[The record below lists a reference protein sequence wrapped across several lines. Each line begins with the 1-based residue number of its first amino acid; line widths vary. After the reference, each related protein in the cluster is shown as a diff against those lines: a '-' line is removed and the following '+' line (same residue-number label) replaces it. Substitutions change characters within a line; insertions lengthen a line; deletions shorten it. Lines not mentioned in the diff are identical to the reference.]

1 MAGKRLRVGNF
12 DQNVDRKAPTKER
25 FEKWMKEFLNSPK
38 LKDYDAYLWGSWP
51 DKKTKDIDIL
61 LTKGEGV
68 GINTAEMEELSLLN
82 LEKSLVENNMLVDL
96 GFTDEKVTPFKEA
109 MDIYKK
115 TGKPIPR
122 NGYTYG
128 SKWYIDDKKV
138 KDRTKWLGPSVEEL
152 PNNIVKLGGAIPYA
166 KQLSNIDNFEKV
178 YGHKPI
184 KIKSKD

>member
-25 FEKWMKEFLNSPK
+25 FEKWMKEFLNTPK

-51 DKKTKDIDIL
+51 NKKTPDIDIL
-61 LTKGEGV
+61 LTKGDGV
-68 GINTAEMEELSLLN
+68 GIDTAEMEELSLFN

-96 GFTDEKVTPFKEA
+96 GFTDEKITGFKEA

-128 SKWYIDDKKV
+128 SKWYIDDEKV
-138 KDRTKWLGPSVEEL
+138 KERTKGTGRYVEEL
-152 PNNIVKLGGAIPYA
+152 PNNIVKLGSSHPYA
-166 KQLSNIDNFEKV
+166 KQINNIDNFDKV

-184 KIKSKD
+184 KIKSKS

>member
-12 DQNVDRKAPTKER
+12 DQEVQRGAPTMAR
-25 FEKWMKEFLNSPK
+25 FEKWAEEFLDSPK
-38 LKDYDAYLWGSWP
+38 LKDYDVYLWGSWP

-68 GINTAEMEELSLLN
+68 GIDTEEMEELFLLN

-96 GFTDEKVTPFKEA
+96 GFTDEKITSFQET

-115 TGKPIPR
+115 TGKPVPKS
-122 NGYTYG
+122 GYTYG
-128 SKWYIDDKKV
+128 SKWYLDDEKI
-138 KDRTKWLGPSVEEL
+138 KDRMKWIGPFVKEL
-152 PNNIVKLGGAIPYA
+152 PNNIVKLGGAIPYP
-166 KQLSNIDNFEKV
+166 KQINNIDNFDKV

-184 KIKSKD
+184 KIKSKS

>member
-12 DQNVDRKAPTKER
+12 DQEVERGAPTMDR
-25 FEKWMKEFLNSPK
+25 FKKWEKEFLNSPE
-38 LKDYDAYLWGSWP
+38 LKDYDVYLWGSWP

-61 LTKGEGV
+61 ITKGEGV
-68 GINTAEMEELSLLN
+68 GIDTAEMEKISLLN

-96 GFTDEKVTPFKEA
+96 GFTDEKITSFKET

-115 TGKPIPR
+115 TGKPFPT

-128 SKWYIDDKKV
+128 SKWYIDDKKI
-138 KDRTKWLGPSVEEL
+138 KDRTKWLGPSMEEL
-152 PNNIVKLGGAIPYA
+152 PNNMVKLGGAIPYA
-166 KQLSNIDNFEKV
+166 KQINTINNFEKV

-184 KIKSKD
+184 QIKSKS

>member
-25 FEKWMKEFLNSPK
+25 FEKWAKEFLDSPK

-68 GINTAEMEELSLLN
+68 GITTAEMEELSLFN

-96 GFTDEKVTPFKEA
+96 GFTDEKITPFKEA
-109 MDIYKK
+109 MAIYKK
-115 TGKPIPR
+115 TGKGISR

-128 SKWYIDDKKV
+128 PKWYIEDKKV
-138 KDRTKWLGPSVEEL
+138 KDRTKWIGGYVEEL
-152 PNNIVKLGGAIPYA
+152 PNNMVKLGSPLPYA
-166 KQLSNIDNFEKV
+166 KQLNNIDNFEKV
-178 YGHKPI
+178 YGYKPI

>member
-68 GINTAEMEELSLLN
+68 GINTEEMEELSLLN

-128 SKWYIDDKKV
+128 SKWYIEDKKV
-138 KDRTKWLGPSVEEL
+138 KDRTKWIGGYVEEL
-152 PNNIVKLGGAIPYA
+152 PNNMVKLGSSHPYA